1 MASRG
6 DTPSFPCGS
15 IRATSLINADDDHRT
30 DRILAALPGEPLASG
45 AFASLP
51 KVLYPL
57 WPIDPTLASFDH
69 GSSTGLELSVSPP
82 DNFAGMQAR
91 S

>member
-1 MASRG
+1 MRMATAELIGYSPRYQTSR
-6 DTPSFPCGS
+6 
-15 IRATSLINADDDHRT
+15 
-30 DRILAALPGEPLASG
+30 LASG

-51 KVLYPL
+51 KVVYPL
-57 WPIDPTLASFDH
+57 WPIDPNLASFDH
-69 GSSTGLELSVSPP
+69 GSSTGLQVSVSPP